1 MMKILLNRKI
11 AYLLVLL
18 IFLSAGCRK
27 KRIPIRTPEGQLG
40 ITQQELN
47 GYASWY
53 GDPFHGR
60 RTSNGEVYDMH
71 RLTAA
76 HKTLPFNTVVKVNNL
91 DNGKSVQVR
100 INDRGPFIEGRIIDL
115 SYQAALRINMV
126 RPGTARVHLDILR
139 MERNLSLY
147 AIQIGSFK
155 QKKLAGRLKEKL
167 LKEYSPVDIRPREFV
182 QGKFYQVLVGN
193 YKTRQE
199 AARVLRRLRAEGYS
213 GFMTRRD

>member
-1 MMKILLNRKI
+1 
-11 AYLLVLL
+11 
-18 IFLSAGCRK
+18 
-27 KRIPIRTPEGQLG
+27 
-40 ITQQELN
+40 
-47 GYASWY
+47 
-53 GDPFHGR
+53 
-60 RTSNGEVYDMH
+60 
-71 RLTAA
+71 
-76 HKTLPFNTVVKVNNL
+76 VKVNNL

-167 LKEYSPVDIRPREFV
+167 LKEYSPVDIRPRELV
-182 QGKFYQVLVGN
+182 QGKFYQVLVGS
-193 YKTRQE
+193 YKTGEE
-199 AARVLRRLRAEGYS
+199 AARALRRLRAKGYS
-213 GFMTRRD
+213 GFMTIRD

>member
-1 MMKILLNRKI
+1 MKILLNRKI

-100 INDRGPFIEGRIIDL
+100 INDRGPYVDGRILDC
-115 SYQAALRINMV
+115 SFGAAKKLGFV
-126 RPGTARVHLDILR
+126 GEGTAPVKIEIL
-139 MERNLSLY
+139 EW
-147 AIQIGSFK
+147 GD
-155 QKKLAGRLKEKL
+155 G
-167 LKEYSPVDIRPREFV
+167 EYMHHD
-182 QGKFYQVLVGN
+182 
-193 YKTRQE
+193 
-199 AARVLRRLRAEGYS
+199 
-213 GFMTRRD
+213 

>member
-1 MMKILLNRKI
+1 MKIILNLSMLC
-11 AYLLVLL
+11 LLVLL
-18 IFLSAGCRK
+18 IILSGGCRS
-27 KRIPIRTPEGQLG
+27 KRIPIKTPEGNLG
-40 ITQQELN
+40 ISQLELN

-60 RTSNGEVYDMH
+60 RTSNGEVYDMN
-71 RLTAA
+71 RMTAA

-115 SYQAALRINMV
+115 SYKAALMINMV
-126 RPGTARVHLDILR
+126 RPGTARVRLDILR
-139 MERNLSLY
+139 MERDLSRY

-155 QKKLAGRLKEKL
+155 QKRLAGRLKQKL
-167 LKEYSPVDIRPREFV
+167 LKEYSPVDIRPRDLV

-193 YKTRQE
+193 YKTRKE
-199 AARVLRRLRAEGYS
+199 AARALRDLRAQGYS
-213 GFMTRRD
+213 GFITRRD